1 MKKRRYQEKAKA
13 KKVAKHLMENADK
26 YKPIISTIGYDLD
39 LEAGNFCSQELKRK
53 YVNTFMSDD
62 EE

>member
-1 MKKRRYQEKAKA
+1 
-13 KKVAKHLMENADK
+13 MENADK
-26 YKPIISTIGYDLD
+26 YKPIITTIGYDLD
-39 LEAGNFCSQELKRK
+39 LEAGNFCSQELKCK